1 MKESKKHRLARE
13 KAIMERVQG
22 KIARAKEK
30 VLEDKAKRSKPRT
43 GRAKARANRTKL
55 LVSIVNQKDDAHLKE
70 VLDEF
75 SIALSVTFA
84 GRGTARSQVLDYLG
98 IGETE
103 KAVVFSLF
111 PESDEEAILREIRTQ
126 MSLYLVGRGISFTVP
141 LSSVSEIVANGLA
154 SAAATK
160 TVDRSKIMT
169 DANRKFDLIVA
180 IVNSNFTDEAMEAA
194 RSAGAAGG
202 TIIRARTL
210 SNAKAEQFIG
220 ITLAQEQEVLLI
232 LTRRESKTEIMHA
245 LSERVGLKSEAG
257 GVIFSLPVDK
267 TAGIGAET
275 GEEEPAK
282 KAKAKAEKEETAKK
296 AESAPK
302 EETSAAAEPTEQNGQ
317 KEQTGVIPEEQ
328 GTANE

>member
-1 MKESKKHRLARE
+1 MRESKKRRLARE
-13 KAIMERVQG
+13 KALMERVRG
-22 KIARAKEK
+22 KIERAKEK
-30 VLEDKAKRSKPRT
+30 AAEEKIKSKSRG
-43 GRAKARANRTKL
+43 GRGKARENRAKL

-75 SIALSVTFA
+75 SIALGITFA

-103 KAVVFSLF
+103 KSVVFSLF
-111 PESDEEAILREIRTQ
+111 PESDEDAILREIRTQ

-141 LSSVSEIVANGLA
+141 LSSVSEIVANGLTGAA
-154 SAAATK
+154 SLK

-169 DANRKFDLIVA
+169 DSNRKYDLIVA
-180 IVNSNFTDEAMEAA
+180 IVNADCIDEAMEAA

-202 TIIRARTL
+202 TIIRARSL

-220 ITLAQEQEVLLI
+220 ITLAKEQEILLI
-232 LTRRESKTEIMHA
+232 LTKRETKSEIMHA

-267 TAGIGAET
+267 TAGIGVDTVEEQPEPKKPKESKEKAKPAEKTGESVPAET
-275 GEEEPAK
+275 AEPA
-282 KAKAKAEKEETAKK
+282 AEETPETVAPEKEK
-296 AESAPK
+296 S
-302 EETSAAAEPTEQNGQ
+302 TEQENG
-317 KEQTGVIPEEQ
+317 
-328 GTANE
+328 

>member
-282 KAKAKAEKEETAKK
+282 KAKAAKEKEEPARK
-296 AESAPK
+296 AEPAPD
-302 EETSAAAEPTEQNGQ
+302 EATPAAETSEQTEQT
-317 KEQTGVIPEEQ
+317 EQAEVLPEEQ
-328 GTANE
+328 GAANE